1 MTFKYTDNKL
11 SNQLNYENVQ
21 KFYNQTCSMIIP
33 KSRPKRKKKQLNEQQ
48 SHK

>member
-33 KSRPKRKKKQLNEQQ
+33 KS
-48 SHK
+48 